1 MEPSMVEARGVRIME
16 NSIDRNPWSRLLAA
30 AAVFILLSGCTLGP
44 EPERPATAADVAP
57 SYAIT
62 SEEAAAPDDA
72 PPWWQSFGDPV
83 TAELVEMA
91 LANNTDLQV
100 AAARVLEAEA
110 TLAKAGGA
118 RWPQVGY
125 GLSGSRTKNSFVL
138 PQIGRVQV
146 YSTTYNASLD
156 VSYMLDVFGKLKRS
170 QQAVW
175 ASLLAEE
182 SARDAVLHGVIA
194 AVVRAR
200 VQVATAER
208 ANVIASDI
216 RSSWESTL
224 ATVERRYRSGL
235 VSAIELYLAREN
247 LSSAR
252 AGEVGLE
259 GAVEQARHALDV
271 LVGRRAGTG
280 AMPPDTLPE
289 LPSLKPV
296 PLGLPID
303 LLDRRPDLR
312 QAEMRLAASTY
323 GVGVALADLYPSIA
337 LTASAGATSDVVG
350 DLISS
355 DSMVYQAILGLV
367 GPLFTGGQ
375 RRGEVAASRARVEQA
390 ASIYAGRVL
399 QALREVEDALVASQT
414 TRERLEHTQRQVAE
428 ARAAHRLS
436 QDRYQRGVGPML
448 TLLETERRLRRAEE
462 ALITTKAALWNARID
477 LYLALGGD
485 WERSEAD
492 EESKAQSQVAVAAAS
507 GNPQPSR
514 EVS

>member
-1 MEPSMVEARGVRIME
+1 MEPNMVEARGVRIME

-337 LTASAGATSDVVG
+337 
-350 DLISS
+350 
-355 DSMVYQAILGLV
+355 
-367 GPLFTGGQ
+367 Q